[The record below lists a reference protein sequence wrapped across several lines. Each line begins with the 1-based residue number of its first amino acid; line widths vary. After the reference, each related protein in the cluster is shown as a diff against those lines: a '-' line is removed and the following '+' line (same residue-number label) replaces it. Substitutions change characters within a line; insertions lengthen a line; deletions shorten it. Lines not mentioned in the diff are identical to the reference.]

1 MQNLLVHY
9 SGSPNEAER
18 CGEKIN
24 TSRRSDIDGFK
35 RGVVQFR
42 SSILLYDCSAGGKYT
57 RPRGGGFFIHF
68 WRMFDH
74 SVLSSVF

>member
-18 CGEKIN
+18 CGGKIN

-42 SSILLYDCSAGGKYT
+42 SSILLYDCSAGGK
-57 RPRGGGFFIHF
+57 
-68 WRMFDH
+68 
-74 SVLSSVF
+74 